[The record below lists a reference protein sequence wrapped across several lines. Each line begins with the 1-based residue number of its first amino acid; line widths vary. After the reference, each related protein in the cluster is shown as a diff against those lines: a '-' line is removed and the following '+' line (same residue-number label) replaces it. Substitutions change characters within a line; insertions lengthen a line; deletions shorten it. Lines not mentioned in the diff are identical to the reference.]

1 VHRQAETNLGH
12 AWLPAVLPAQAR
24 RLLVSDPVLAK
35 ALRLA
40 GAELVEHGA
49 EVEIAAPSE
58 LVGEA
63 PMAASPIGDPAPD
76 IRSFAGRVA
85 ARLGGSFKVRV
96 EAARTARTL
105 RRTGYPTTELFTW
118 DPGHRLA
125 LGTRAR
131 TSLAERFSRRAV
143 VIGRR
148 GARGQ
153 TLLEAAV
160 ENASKTVG
168 WPLQLEWASPRAG
181 PTTAALDGGLLRVAV
196 GPSRGQLERQ
206 AAALAIL
213 RDARLPGATA
223 ELIPWLE
230 ARGRTG
236 LADWSLE
243 RRMPGGRPPGLSD
256 QFLAECVEFLVRLHA
271 AEGTA
276 EPASSLT
283 AIAERA
289 AGFCPAA
296 EARAIAS
303 LGESLQ
309 ATLGELPRGFAHGDF
324 FPGNLL
330 VEDGRLS
337 GVVDWD
343 ASGPGRLPLLDL
355 LHLRLMGEHRPAD
368 LDWGPAL
375 IEHLVPWARRG
386 GDELTREYCRRVG
399 MEPPPET
406 LLAIVGAYWLERLAY
421 QLATYADRAGRPR
434 WIERN
439 VALVLRGLAA

>member
-1 VHRQAETNLGH
+1 MRRHAETHLGH
-12 AWLPAVLPAQAR
+12 AWLPAVLPARSQR
-24 RLLVSDPVLAK
+24 ILVSDPVLAE
-35 ALRLA
+35 ALGAA
-40 GAELVEHGA
+40 GAELVDRGA
-49 EVEIAAPSE
+49 EVEIGAPSE

-63 PMAASPIGDPAPD
+63 PMAASPIGDPTPD
-76 IRSFAGRVA
+76 IRSFAGRAA
-85 ARLGGSFKVRV
+85 ARLGGSFHVRV
-96 EAARTARTL
+96 EAARAARTL
-105 RRTGYPTTELFTW
+105 RRRGYPTTELFTW

-125 LGTRAR
+125 LGTREG
-131 TSLAERFSRRAV
+131 TSLAERLPRRAV

-148 GARGQ
+148 GPREQ

-160 ENASKTVG
+160 EDASEAVER
-168 WPLQLEWASPRAG
+168 PLRLEWASPRAG

-206 AAALAIL
+206 AAALTIL
-213 RDARLPGATA
+213 RAARLPSSTA

-230 ARGRTG
+230 ARGRSG

-243 RRMPGGRPPGLSD
+243 PRMPGSRPPGLTD
-256 QFLAECVEFLVRLHA
+256 QFLAGCIEFLVRLHA

-276 EPASSLT
+276 QPAANLAT
-283 AIAERA
+283 IAETA

-296 EARAIAS
+296 EARAIVS
-303 LGESLQ
+303 FGERLQ
-309 ATLGELPRGFAHGDF
+309 TTLGELPRGFAHGDF

-355 LHLRLMGEHRPAD
+355 LHLRLMGDHRPAD
-368 LDWGPAL
+368 LDWGPTL

-386 GDELTREYCRRVG
+386 GDDPAREYCTRVG
-399 MEPPPET
+399 VEPLPET
-406 LLAIVGAYWLERLAY
+406 LLALVGAYWLERVAY
-421 QLATYADRAGRPR
+421 QLAMYADRAGRSR
-434 WIERN
+434 WIGRN
-439 VALVLRGLAA
+439 VAFVLRGLAP